1 MKREPENNPMRL
13 LTAVIY
19 LKLKKKFLNTGTQK
33 ECVEHFAVNEKQL
46 SKLLMGRCYQGG
58 NQLTCKCKAPDEG
71 QDTKKVKK
79 DILAAQGRAP
89 NQ

>member
-1 MKREPENNPMRL
+1 MRL

-19 LKLKKKFLNTGTQK
+19 LKLKKKFLNMGTQK

-46 SKLLMGRCYQGG
+46 SKLLMGRHYQGG
-58 NQLTCKCKAPDEG
+58 NWLTHKCKAPDDG
-71 QDTKKVKK
+71 QDTKKAKK
-79 DILAAQGRAP
+79 DIPAAQGRAP